1 MKVRA
6 TILDIII
13 RDNWRDIGKPL
24 WASVAALSLSSRAI
38 SVCWRSILAGGLQ
51 WGPSLPLLAFGDGEG
66 SPPLSFSTVQFPICG
81 VRSHLRGCGFSS
93 VPLVLVSP
101 VLTSMGLGF
110 S

>member
-6 TILDIII
+6 TILSIII

-81 VRSHLRGCGFSS
+81 VRGCGFSS